1 VRLDAE
7 TVKRSALSL
16 ERVDDV
22 ESSDGLSLGVLR
34 VSDRVSDD
42 VWEERRGANGKEE
55 ELLTLKEDLEDTS
68 SLLVDQA
75 RDTLDT
81 SSSCETSDG
90 GLGDALAVKGERKKG
105 RVSKG
110 CSSR

>member
-1 VRLDAE
+1 MTSGRRGGSE
-7 TVKRSALSL
+7 SAAGREGEG
-16 ERVDDV
+16 ER
-22 ESSDGLSLGVLR
+22 EG
-34 VSDRVSDD
+34 
-42 VWEERRGANGKEE
+42 ERRGANGKKE

-90 GLGDALAVKGERKKG
+90 GLGDALAVKGKRKKG

>member
-1 VRLDAE
+1 
-7 TVKRSALSL
+7 LSL

-22 ESSDGLSLGVLR
+22 ESSDGLSLGVLGI
-34 VSDRVSDD
+34 SDRVSDD
-42 VWEERRGANGKEE
+42 VWEERRGANGKKE

-90 GLGDALAVKGERKKG
+90 GLGDALAVKGKRKKG